1 MAAGST
7 PSAASAARRAAKA
20 GPGVGAGAGEGVAEE
35 GSERGEVGRPAEV
48 LPGGAGL
55 GGELDHVGAG
65 RGGRGGAGRSERKA
79 GEGVARLG
87 GARLDGALEEH
98 RGEVGM
104 VDDAHRSAFAV
115 MVGCRRG
122 RRSGG
127 HPTVPRLSP
136 AVDLGQGDADAAAPG
151 YSSGP

>member
-1 MAAGST
+1 VTGA
-7 PSAASAARRAAKA
+7 
-20 GPGVGAGAGEGVAEE
+20 GAGAGEGVAEE
-35 GSERGEVGRPAEV
+35 GSERGEVGRLAEV

-65 RGGRGGAGRSERKA
+65 RCRGCGPGRGEGEPCERLARFGGAGVSRA
-79 GEGVARLG
+79 LVEG
-87 GARLDGALEEH
+87 
-98 RGEVGM
+98 RGKVGM
-104 VDDAHRSAFAV
+104 VDNAHRSAFAV

-122 RRSGG
+122 GRSGG